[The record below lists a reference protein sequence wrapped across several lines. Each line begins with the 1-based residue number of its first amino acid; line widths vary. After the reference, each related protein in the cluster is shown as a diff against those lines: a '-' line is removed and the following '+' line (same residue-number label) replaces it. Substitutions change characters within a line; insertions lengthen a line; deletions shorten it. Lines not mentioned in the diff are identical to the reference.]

1 MPTYYERLD
10 NLFAVYA
17 PEKRPLVAGILQKYS
32 GREEEVLQ
40 SLVRKFGPE
49 PSEALNHTK
58 GGNSYRERL
67 VCFYTKYAPGK
78 LVTVD
83 ATLARCAGRE
93 EELFSA
99 LVEKYGPEP
108 AISCGDEDSRSVEK
122 ISDTQ
127 SDLSRTTSSMSLVP
141 YNVHDFRWRLARI
154 LMEHAPGKLAILDQ
168 MMEKYAGREEEMLA
182 GCVARYGPEPLPPD
196 IQSPRSRL
204 LRFIEHYVPRKA
216 SSVDVM
222 LKKYDGRT
230 EALFAALVHKL
241 GPEPPAPSPGN
252 ELSKPTYRQRLIRF
266 YEFYARERLADVDTI
281 LRRYNGDEESMF
293 RILVER
299 YGPEPDP
306 AFDSD
311 APIEPATDYHT
322 RLTRLFTKY
331 APERVDSVPYLLAKY
346 KGSES
351 NIIKALIKK
360 LGPEPP
366 FDASGTQSA
375 MVHLGNVNEGPG
387 NGVPPGT
394 SEFRDDDGKEGSEV
408 HSKAEK
414 PEEWLRHLSLPLSA
428 YRRYAVNRLGE
439 ARVSALEILFG
450 IPCLLFNENGGDE
463 KDEKRWVIVKA
474 GMASGKKFDAA
485 QESEELKEP
494 MIAECISANFACLVL
509 ILETVKFPLPAVYDE
524 GKVFS
529 LYPFCTLL
537 GDRDRFTLRICA
549 AIMDLR
555 KRVEAEVA
563 SLLHE
568 EEVCRGLIQRMDG
581 WKQQHIIRLKAKEAY
596 KERLV
601 QKSIELLPE
610 FEEKERQD
618 IITVEQIEIKGK
630 AFWFYEGLQTPMNT
644 CEDLQVPYG
653 RQRLGNE
660 KKMSVGGK
668 HVGSPPPPAGCRG
681 FSQLIFSHLL
691 RGQNRENYGL
701 RSLQSYKSSAED
713 TMDVSLVGGQ
723 KMGSP
728 ATVTTP
734 VSWGPKHS
742 TQEENSPCNLLE
754 ASPPP
759 RKPRGAVEP
768 TVRVLRFSGERI
780 RVNGQVTPAGN
791 KVDITGRD
799 KWGPSKDGRISQIA
813 AVPCRDT
820 REAILLGEDPG
831 KFCKSGNNWLV

>member
-1 MPTYYERLD
+1 MATYYERLD
-10 NLFAVYA
+10 NLFAAYA
-17 PEKRPLVAGILQKYS
+17 PEKRPLVADILQKYN

-40 SLVRKFGPE
+40 SLVKKFGPE
-49 PSEALNHTK
+49 PSEGPNNTK
-58 GGNSYRERL
+58 GGHSYRERL
-67 VCFYTKYAPGK
+67 VRFYTKYAPGK

-83 ATLARCAGRE
+83 ATLARCVGRE

-108 AISCGDEDSRSVEK
+108 AISRGDEDSRGVEK

-127 SDLSRTTSSMSLVP
+127 SDLSHTTSSMSLAP

-196 IQSPRSRL
+196 TQSPRSRL

-222 LKKYDGRT
+222 LKKYDGRI

-241 GPEPPAPSPGN
+241 GPEPPAPSPSN
-252 ELSKPTYRQRLIRF
+252 ELNKPTYRQRLIRF
-266 YEFYARERLADVDTI
+266 YKFYARERLADVDNI
-281 LRRYNGDEESMF
+281 LQRYKGDEESMF

-306 AFDSD
+306 ASDSD
-311 APIEPATDYHT
+311 APIEPAIDYRT

-346 KGSES
+346 KGSEPD
-351 NIIKALIKK
+351 IIKALVKK

-366 FDASGTQSA
+366 FDNSGTQSA
-375 MVHLGNVNEGPG
+375 MVPLGIEDEGPG
-387 NGVPPGT
+387 NGVPPST
-394 SEFRDDDGKEGSEV
+394 REFREDDGKEGSEF
-408 HSKAEK
+408 HRKAEK

-439 ARVSALEILFG
+439 DRVSALEVLFG
-450 IPCLLFNENGGDE
+450 IPRLLFNGNGGDE
-463 KDEKRWVIVKA
+463 KDGKRWVIVKS
-474 GMASGKKFDAA
+474 GMASEKKFGAV

-494 MIAECISANFACLVL
+494 MIAECISANFACLLL
-509 ILETVKFPLPAVYDE
+509 ILETVEFPLPAVYDE

-537 GDRDRFTLRICA
+537 SDRDRFTLRTCA

-555 KRVEAEVA
+555 RRVEAEVA

-568 EEVCRGLIQRMDG
+568 EEVCRGLLKPMDG
-581 WKQQHIIRLKAKEAY
+581 WKQQHIIHLEAKKAY
-596 KERLV
+596 KKLLV
-601 QKSIELLPE
+601 QKAIELLPE

-618 IITVEQIEIKGK
+618 IMTVEQIELKGK
-630 AFWFYEGLQTPMNT
+630 AFWFYEGLQTPMSA
-644 CEDLQVPYG
+644 CEDLQVPHG
-653 RQRLGNE
+653 RQGLGNE
-660 KKMSVGGK
+660 KKKAVGGK
-668 HVGSPPPPAGCRG
+668 YVSSTPPPAGCRG
-681 FSQLIFSHLL
+681 FSQLIFPHPF
-691 RGQNRENYGL
+691 RGQNCENYGL
-701 RSLQSYKSSAED
+701 RSLQSSKSSAED
-713 TMDVSLVGGQ
+713 TMDASLVKGQ
-723 KMGSP
+723 KMKSP
-728 ATVTTP
+728 NTVTTS
-734 VSWGPKHS
+734 VLWDPKQS
-742 TQEENSPCNLLE
+742 TQQENSPWSLLE

-759 RKPRGAVEP
+759 RKPRVAVEP
-768 TVRVLRFSGERI
+768 TVRVLRFSSETVLGNR
-780 RVNGQVTPAGN
+780 QFTYTGN

-799 KWGPSKDGRISQIA
+799 KWGPSKDGRVSQIA

-831 KFCKSGNNWLV
+831 KFC